1 MHSWNLKRLVT
12 VFSRGAKRPHRPRS
26 LVFRRLMVKAGL
38 EVPEEAPRRRGH
50 YDDAD
55 SDSSENGSSITTTED
70 EDGDDEKDDEGDG
83 EGSDT
88 PAPPTTSASSAGG
101 VEVPIAPAVAPVA
114 APVLASEVPILAAAC
129 SMPAQEQA
137 ESIKGLGLGTR
148 STNSGGASP
157 ASTCGIMEYGISIG
171 NFLVGFSKCI

>member
-1 MHSWNLKRLVT
+1 MGHSWNLKRLVT
-12 VFSRGAKRPHRPRS
+12 VFSRAAKRPHRPRS

-50 YDDAD
+50 HDDD
-55 SDSSENGSSITTTED
+55 SDSDENGSSITTTED
-70 EDGDDEKDDEGDG
+70 EDGDGEYDDSDG

-88 PAPPTTSASSAGG
+88 PGRGG

-137 ESIKGLGLGTR
+137 ESGNKGLDLGTR

-157 ASTCGIMEYGISIG
+157 ASTCGIMEHLSH
-171 NFLVGFSKCI
+171 FLVGFSYT